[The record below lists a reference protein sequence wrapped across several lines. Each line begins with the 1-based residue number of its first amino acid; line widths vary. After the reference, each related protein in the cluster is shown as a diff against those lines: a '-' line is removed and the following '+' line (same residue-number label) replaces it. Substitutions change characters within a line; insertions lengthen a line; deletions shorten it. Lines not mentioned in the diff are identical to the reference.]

1 MGTMAP
7 SGVTHPQHSSSSV
20 HTRVTSLSSGLLV
33 FLGSHSADLNYC
45 KHHSLRGLW
54 GQVCVCCC
62 DNGQGAAMHRGP
74 CLAHSGAPGTMEP
87 CTLEMIRTGHR
98 TVVAPVGA
106 LDHSGGW
113 GLSVPWP
120 GGIRFGNPAGRLLRN
135 SVTEHSCRVLSADA
149 ADLHLKQNCLWKQP
163 VPGPSGAP
171 EV

>member
-20 HTRVTSLSSGLLV
+20 HARVTSLSSGLLV
-33 FLGSHSADLNYC
+33 FLGRHSADLNYC
-45 KHHSLRGLW
+45 KHHSLRGLG

-62 DNGQGAAMHRGP
+62 DNWQGAAMHGGP

-98 TVVAPVGA
+98 AVVAPVGA

-120 GGIRFGNPAGRLLRN
+120 RGDQ
-135 SVTEHSCRVLSADA
+135 VWESCTTAAEKLSSGARPQGVNCRRC
-149 ADLHLKQNCLWKQP
+149 DLHLTPNCLCKQP
-163 VPGPSGAP
+163 VPGPSGAR